1 MKYLIKPE
9 YDLFWQQFM
18 DWRETDHPTHNGKNF
33 PEF

>member
-18 DWRETDHPTHNGKNF
+18 DWRETDPTHNGKNF